1 MVKLV
6 LPILSLND
14 ILRLCTRLLPLPI
27 QKRKMKNEKEK
38 DTNPLLATSH
48 LIKDTKSIVGSL
60 VNYSFSHTRMQGN
73 IVVHTLVKRTI
84 FSFPLLVW
92 MESIPPN
99 VINFIVSDS
108 ASS

>member
-1 MVKLV
+1 MV
-6 LPILSLND
+6 LPILSLKE

-27 QKRKMKNEKEK
+27 QKRKKKKEKEK

-48 LIKDTKSIVGSL
+48 LIKDTKSIAGSL
-60 VNYSFSHTRMQGN
+60 VNYLFSHTRRHGN
-73 IVVHTLVKRTI
+73 IVAHTLIKRTI

-92 MESIPPN
+92 IESIPPN
-99 VINFIVSDS
+99 VLNFIVSNF